1 MQLSFFAHAMKFRGG
16 KKSMKFLNEM
26 KEIIPFE
33 AIEKIL
39 IEKNVYKPNKGK
51 TGRPSIPSKIL
62 IGSLFLQN
70 WYGLS
75 DPITEELIHDHRSFR
90 KFLEIKILFLIKQL
104 YASLVTNLSK
114 KNYLVIYLMK

>member
-1 MQLSFFAHAMKFRGG
+1 MQLSFFDHAMKYQGG

-62 IGSLFLQN
+62 VGSLFLQN
-70 WYGLS
+70 WYGLYYPNMS
-75 DPITEELIHDHRSFR
+75 RQ
-90 KFLEIKILFLIKQL
+90 LFQKSN
-104 YASLVTNLSK
+104 SLNTCYPMLHFH
-114 KNYLVIYLMK
+114 